1 MAPFAVFSVKGASY
15 ILTNTALAD
24 FRTCAICIFP
34 IKFVFSRGLTGV
46 TTWESI
52 DLLIDF
58 LSQYVEILTY
68 ILDVFGSSRFR
79 RFGVIFLNCLV
90 CLVCVFLL

>member
-1 MAPFAVFSVKGASY
+1 MAPFAVSSVKGASH

-34 IKFVFSRGLTGV
+34 IICFSRGLTGV
-46 TTWESI
+46 ATWESI

-58 LSQYVEILTY
+58 PSQYVEIL
-68 ILDVFGSSRFR
+68 I
-79 RFGVIFLNCLV
+79 
-90 CLVCVFLL
+90 